1 MNEIGC
7 YLKKIH
13 NQLENDFNRKFKKYG
28 LTSTQLDVLQM
39 QIIRF
44 QISLR
49 ILMSGTPA

>member
-28 LTSTQLDVLQM
+28 LTSTQLDVLEYLAQHADAE
-39 QIIRF
+39 IGR
-44 QISLR
+44 
-49 ILMSGTPA
+49 AHV